1 MIITFKPLHLMP
13 LVTDGGGESGG
24 GNLSVATPVNF
35 VATVPTFNY
44 DLSQIGVATAK
55 GNKASDVQSAYQTF
69 ITGIPTGKGG
79 QYAVSAQQKYGY
91 ASIQDAA
98 AAYLDAAGLPRVAQ
112 AVSSAPTSTPV
123 SDTLTDTVKNLQDTV
138 TNLQNSLTTPQ
149 TNTSDPFQQLIDV
162 LPQLFGNAVYNPPL
176 QTQAT
181 GYTPVDTSNYPG
193 VVTSAPSG
201 ATSNIGTFIIIGVVA
216 FVAYYLYKRYKG

>member
-1 MIITFKPLHLMP
+1 M
-13 LVTDGGGESGG
+13 
-24 GNLSVATPVNF
+24 
-35 VATVPTFNY
+35 ATVPTFNY
-44 DLSQIGVATAK
+44 DLSQIGAATAK

-112 AVSSAPTSTPV
+112 VVSSAPTSTPV

-138 TNLQNSLTTPQ
+138 TSLQQSLTTQQ
-149 TNTSDPFQQLIDV
+149 TSATSNTNPFQQLIDV

-193 VVTSAPSG
+193 VVTSSPTSSG
-201 ATSNIGTFIIIGVVA
+201 SSIGTYIIIGVVA
-216 FVAYYLYKRYKG
+216 FVAYYLYKQYKG